1 MHGREV
7 AWLHAL
13 LNYHLGTADDSLP
26 IVGSGAAAFGP
37 RTEAKVKRF
46 QMLNRIDAGTLAFMD
61 GVVGPHTW
69 AALHPLKAGT
79 FHLRC
84 VPLSLGI
91 PELKPGTG
99 KPKISNIKV
108 PSGFTP
114 DPAGPEW
121 GDPPPKPPKPV
132 LGDIVFEPKLHL
144 DNFQLQSGETSTF
157 PSKGPVTETHTL
169 SLTAVF
175 LEKADGFHLEHQV
188 GLPAN
193 LSPNDSGPATSFR
206 LTDFGISY
214 ALNFANL
221 PGSGDYFNWSVMAQE
236 QLMKSLTDRNAA
248 AAQTSTLLG
257 ANISLIKDNN
267 GKDLLQFTFQGGP
280 FLEADAPDS
289 SNGFKWKLKVGGNA
303 FFGVTGFINF

>member
-1 MHGREV
+1 M
-7 AWLHAL
+7 
-13 LNYHLGTADDSLP
+13 
-26 IVGSGAAAFGP
+26 
-37 RTEAKVKRF
+37 
-46 QMLNRIDAGTLAFMD
+46 
-61 GVVGPHTW
+61 
-69 AALHPLKAGT
+69 
-79 FHLRC
+79 
-84 VPLSLGI
+84 
-91 PELKPGTG
+91 
-99 KPKISNIKV
+99 
-108 PSGFTP
+108 
-114 DPAGPEW
+114 
-121 GDPPPKPPKPV
+121 
-132 LGDIVFEPKLHL
+132 